1 MNHYSDSTSSSDSDS
16 HRCKSTDALSKV
28 DDINT
33 SFDQSID
40 DDCSFES
47 VVDWL
52 ATTKSNQSSYME
64 VDDTVKSNVVCNQIF
79 QPSPSVLPLS
89 PRSHLADISN
99 NDVKTISTDVRQ
111 TASVE
116 RRHVALPKTKP
127 VITNGDFLRHRYIVN
142 DYILLQKIGSG
153 SHSEVRLSKNK
164 ATNEVFAVK
173 IMQKGRHQMVQ
184 QEIAILTALSHPNV
198 IKLYEV
204 IDDKKVN
211 KVYLI
216 LEYLQ
221 KGDLMRIVESEGPY
235 KDNVQLKDIV
245 RQISRGL
252 DYLHDNNILQND
264 LKPSNILV
272 SDSGVV
278 KIADFGISSICR
290 IRQSDDH
297 SGTPAYMSPEQ
308 VEGDAAFD
316 GRQADVYSL
325 GATCFYLRFGRPPF
339 AGRNISDLYLQIKT
353 ARLSF
358 PKDESESGLHD
369 FISGLMIKDPLR
381 RLCLKDTLKHPWLDC
396 TS

>member
-1 MNHYSDSTSSSDSDS
+1 
-16 HRCKSTDALSKV
+16 
-28 DDINT
+28 
-33 SFDQSID
+33 
-40 DDCSFES
+40 
-47 VVDWL
+47 
-52 ATTKSNQSSYME
+52 
-64 VDDTVKSNVVCNQIF
+64 
-79 QPSPSVLPLS
+79 
-89 PRSHLADISN
+89 
-99 NDVKTISTDVRQ
+99 
-111 TASVE
+111 
-116 RRHVALPKTKP
+116 
-127 VITNGDFLRHRYIVN
+127 
-142 DYILLQKIGSG
+142 
-153 SHSEVRLSKNK
+153 
-164 ATNEVFAVK
+164 
-173 IMQKGRHQMVQ
+173 
-184 QEIAILTALSHPNV
+184 
-198 IKLYEV
+198 
-204 IDDKKVN
+204 
-211 KVYLI
+211 
-216 LEYLQ
+216 
-221 KGDLMRIVESEGPY
+221 MRIVESEGPY

-272 SDSGVV
+272 SDTGVV

-353 ARLSF
+353 ARISF

-369 FISGLMIKDPLR
+369 FISSLMIKDSLR
-381 RLCLKDTLKHPWLDC
+381 RLCLKDALKHPWLDC